1 VILLCVPIASE
12 CNCNISGKVVQHA
25 IVWVTVKGL
34 EEGLALAHRIL
45 VGLGISLMPQAAH
58 AGLAMN

>member
-1 VILLCVPIASE
+1 V
-12 CNCNISGKVVQHA
+12 

-45 VGLGISLMPQAAH
+45 GGLGISLVPQAAH

>member
-1 VILLCVPIASE
+1 V
-12 CNCNISGKVVQHA
+12 

-45 VGLGISLMPQAAH
+45 GGLGISLVPQAAH
-58 AGLAMN
+58 AGLAMNWPNRHYFFRLCTWVF